1 MTSLFIVNSHVS
13 GRKHLARFQKLKAA
27 WEGRFLTH
35 WHASSSLPSRIKALG
50 SEKWKWQMTS
60 LHFSYLESGLG
71 SDLKKA
77 QTMLSKYELMEK
89 LSLLELAIWKQQIVG
104 HVFLSVQEAREYW
117 VLEEGFDFKE
127 YFFQR
132 RVTSGVAVIV
142 PIVLSFLANKSAL

>member
-1 MTSLFIVNSHVS
+1 
-13 GRKHLARFQKLKAA
+13 
-27 WEGRFLTH
+27 
-35 WHASSSLPSRIKALG
+35 
-50 SEKWKWQMTS
+50 
-60 LHFSYLESGLG
+60 
-71 SDLKKA
+71 
-77 QTMLSKYELMEK
+77 MLSKYELMEK